1 MNIVYALLGATVAAS
16 LMGCG
21 LTQSK
26 EEDCLQSSRLTFK
39 DPDSG
44 AVVKNLGNRGQ
55 TAKPGEVFF
64 WLRYKAKN
72 SYGAF
77 VSANMACHKEDGQW
91 KRDTFR
97 EALAKEFVE
106 ERLYGEYLDKA
117 IILTKARNAESESC
131 KTVDCYRT
139 IRNKPEYSEILDMTG
154 LQQTRER
161 VNAGERALQ
170 LVAESLDNLPI
181 TPEQ

>member
-1 MNIVYALLGATVAAS
+1 VNTVYRLFGALITAS
-16 LMGCG
+16 LAGCG
-21 LTQSK
+21 LVQSK

-39 DPDSG
+39 DPESG

-55 TAKPGEVFF
+55 TNESGQVFF

-77 VSANMACHKEDGQW
+77 VSANMACHIVDGQW

-97 EALAKEFVE
+97 EVFAKEFIE
-106 ERLYGEYLDKA
+106 RRLYVKYLDNA
-117 IILTKARNAESESC
+117 IASTTARSAELENC
-131 KTVDCYRT
+131 KTLECRQAV
-139 IRNKPEYSEILDMTG
+139 RNKPEYAEILVPTDDSRLATW
-154 LQQTRER
+154 R

-170 LVAESLDNLPI
+170 LVEESLDNLPI
-181 TPEQ
+181 AP